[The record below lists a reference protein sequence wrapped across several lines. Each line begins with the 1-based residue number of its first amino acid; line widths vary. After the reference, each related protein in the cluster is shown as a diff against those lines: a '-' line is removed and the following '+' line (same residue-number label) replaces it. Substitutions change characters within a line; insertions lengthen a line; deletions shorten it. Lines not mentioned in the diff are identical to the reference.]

1 MLQRLL
7 PHLPTWRRALRRR
20 RRTLAVL
27 VVAAAA
33 VLLVPSLVP
42 ASVAGTEVVVAA
54 EDLQPGTA
62 LEAGQM
68 RTVEVASS
76 LVPSGAATA
85 VEDLVGERLAAPVA
99 ADGPILAGDLLGT
112 GEDPFPE
119 GTALLAVPVP
129 EVLLPHLRSGTRIEL
144 LMSDPVDGSATRIPA
159 QIRSLSAAA
168 TGTGALGTGSDTG
181 VQALV
186 LVDRQRSGEVAHA
199 LGTSNVTVSVIR

>member
-33 VLLVPSLVP
+33 VSLMPSLVR

-54 EDLQPGTA
+54 EDLPTGTA

-112 GEDPFPE
+112 GEAPSLRGRRRWPF
-119 GTALLAVPVP
+119 LCRRCS
-129 EVLLPHLRSGTRIEL
+129 LPHLRSGTRIES
-144 LMSDPVDGSATRIPA
+144 LMNDPVDGSATRIPA

-186 LVDRQRSGEVAHA
+186 LVDRHRSGEVAHA

>member
-1 MLQRLL
+1 MFARLL
-7 PHLPTWRRALRRR
+7 PHLPLWRRALRRR
-20 RRTLAVL
+20 RRSLSLLVAALAVVL
-27 VVAAAA
+27 VLPA
-33 VLLVPSLVP
+33 LVP
-42 ASVAGTEVVVAA
+42 ASMQSTPVVVAA
-54 EDLQPGTA
+54 GDLPTGTA
-62 LEAGQM
+62 LGPQHL

-99 ADGPILAGDLLGT
+99 ADGPILSGDLLAT
-112 GEDPFPE
+112 GEDPLPE

-129 EVLLPHLRSGTRIEL
+129 EVLLPHLRSGTRLEL

-159 QIRSLSAAA
+159 EIRSLSPA
-168 TGTGALGTGSDTG
+168 TGTGALGTGTDAG

-199 LGTSNVTVSVIR
+199 LGTSNVAVSVIR

>member
-1 MLQRLL
+1 MLTRLL

-42 ASVAGTEVVVAA
+42 ASVTGTKVVVAA
-54 EDLQPGTA
+54 EDLPTGTA
-62 LEAGQM
+62 LEAEQM

-99 ADGPILAGDLLGT
+99 ADGPILSVDLLAT
-112 GEDPFPE
+112 GEDPLPE

-159 QIRSLSAAA
+159 EIRSLSPA
-168 TGTGALGTGSDTG
+168 TGTGALGTGTDAG

-199 LGTSNVTVSVIR
+199 LGTSNVAVSVIR

>member
-1 MLQRLL
+1 MLTRLL

-42 ASVAGTEVVVAA
+42 ASVTGTEVVVAA
-54 EDLQPGTA
+54 EDLPTGTA
-62 LEAGQM
+62 LEAEQM

-99 ADGPILAGDLLGT
+99 ADGPILSGDLLAT
-112 GEDPFPE
+112 GEDPLPE

-159 QIRSLSAAA
+159 EIRSLSPA
-168 TGTGALGTGSDTG
+168 TGTGALGTGTDTG

-199 LGTSNVTVSVIR
+199 LGTSNVAVSVIR

>member
-1 MLQRLL
+1 MLTRLL

-42 ASVAGTEVVVAA
+42 ASVTGTEVVVAA
-54 EDLQPGTA
+54 EDLPTGTA
-62 LEAGQM
+62 LEAEQM

-99 ADGPILAGDLLGT
+99 ADGPILSGDLLAT
-112 GEDPFPE
+112 GEDPLPE

-129 EVLLPHLRSGTRIEL
+129 EVLLPHLRSGTRLEL

-159 QIRSLSAAA
+159 EIRSLSPA
-168 TGTGALGTGSDTG
+168 TGTGALGTGTDAG

-199 LGTSNVTVSVIR
+199 LGTSNVAVSVIR

>member
-1 MLQRLL
+1 MLTRLL

-20 RRTLAVL
+20 RRTLAVR

-42 ASVAGTEVVVAA
+42 ASVTGTEVVVAA
-54 EDLQPGTA
+54 EDLPTGTA
-62 LEAGQM
+62 LEAEQM

-99 ADGPILAGDLLGT
+99 ADGPILSGDLLAT
-112 GEDPFPE
+112 GEDPLPE

-159 QIRSLSAAA
+159 EIRSLSPA
-168 TGTGALGTGSDTG
+168 TGTGALGTGTDAG

-199 LGTSNVTVSVIR
+199 LGTSNVAVSVIR

>member
-33 VLLVPSLVP
+33 VLIAPSLVP
-42 ASVAGTEVVVAA
+42 ASVRGTEVVVAA

-62 LEAGQM
+62 LDAEQL
-68 RTVEVASS
+68 RTVEVATS
-76 LVPSGAATA
+76 LVPSGAATS
-85 VEDLVGERLAAPVA
+85 VTDLVDARLAAPVA
-99 ADGPILAGDLLGT
+99 EGGPILAGNLLGA
-112 GEDPFPE
+112 EENPLPE
-119 GTALLAVPVP
+119 GTALLAVPIP
-129 EVLLPHLRSGTRIEL
+129 EVLLPHLRTGTRIEL
-144 LMSDPVDGSATRIPA
+144 LMSDPVDGSSTRIPA
-159 QIRSLSAAA
+159 EVRALSGAPAAS
-168 TGTGALGTGSDTG
+168 GALGSGVDAE

-186 LVDRQRSGEVAHA
+186 LVERQRSGEVAHA

>member
-1 MLQRLL
+1 MLTRLL
-7 PHLPTWRRALRRR
+7 PHLPTGRRALRRR

-42 ASVAGTEVVVAA
+42 ASVTGTEVVVAA
-54 EDLQPGTA
+54 EDLPTGTA
-62 LEAGQM
+62 LEAEQM

-99 ADGPILAGDLLGT
+99 ADGPILSGDLLAT
-112 GEDPFPE
+112 GEDPLPE

-129 EVLLPHLRSGTRIEL
+129 AVLLPHRR
-144 LMSDPVDGSATRIPA
+144 
-159 QIRSLSAAA
+159 
-168 TGTGALGTGSDTG
+168 
-181 VQALV
+181 
-186 LVDRQRSGEVAHA
+186 
-199 LGTSNVTVSVIR
+199 

>member
-1 MLQRLL
+1 MLTRLL

-42 ASVAGTEVVVAA
+42 ASVTGTEVVVAA
-54 EDLQPGTA
+54 EDLPTGTA
-62 LEAGQM
+62 LEAEQM

-99 ADGPILAGDLLGT
+99 ADGPILSGDLLAT
-112 GEDPFPE
+112 GEDHLPE

-159 QIRSLSAAA
+159 EIRSLSPA
-168 TGTGALGTGSDTG
+168 TGTGALGTGTDAG

-199 LGTSNVTVSVIR
+199 LGTSNVAVSVIR

>member
-1 MLQRLL
+1 MLTRLL

-42 ASVAGTEVVVAA
+42 ASVTGTEVVVAA
-54 EDLQPGTA
+54 EDLPTGTA
-62 LEAGQM
+62 LEAEQM

-99 ADGPILAGDLLGT
+99 ADGPILSGDLLAT
-112 GEDPFPE
+112 GEDPLPE

-159 QIRSLSAAA
+159 EIRSLSHA
-168 TGTGALGTGSDTG
+168 TGTGALGTGTDAG

-199 LGTSNVTVSVIR
+199 LGTSNVAVSLIR

>member
-1 MLQRLL
+1 MLTRLL

-42 ASVAGTEVVVAA
+42 ASVTGTEVVVAA
-54 EDLQPGTA
+54 EDLPTGTA
-62 LEAGQM
+62 LEAEQM

-99 ADGPILAGDLLGT
+99 ADGPILSGDLLAT
-112 GEDPFPE
+112 GEDPLPE

-159 QIRSLSAAA
+159 EIRSLSPAK
-168 TGTGALGTGSDTG
+168 GTGALGTGTDAG

-199 LGTSNVTVSVIR
+199 LGTSDVTVSVIR

>member
-1 MLQRLL
+1 MLTRLL

-42 ASVAGTEVVVAA
+42 GSVTGTEVVVAA
-54 EDLQPGTA
+54 EDLPTGTA
-62 LEAGQM
+62 LEAEQM

-76 LVPSGAATA
+76 LVPSGASTA

-99 ADGPILAGDLLGT
+99 ADGPILSGDLLAT
-112 GEDPFPE
+112 GEDSLPE

-159 QIRSLSAAA
+159 EIRSLSPA
-168 TGTGALGTGSDTG
+168 TGTGALGTGTDAG

-199 LGTSNVTVSVIR
+199 LGTSNVAVSVIR